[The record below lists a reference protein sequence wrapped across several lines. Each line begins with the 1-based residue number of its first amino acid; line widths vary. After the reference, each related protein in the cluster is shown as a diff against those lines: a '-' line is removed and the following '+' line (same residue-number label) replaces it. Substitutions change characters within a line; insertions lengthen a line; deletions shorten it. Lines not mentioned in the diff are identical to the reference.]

1 MSIIYSN
8 GSHSDYVINP
18 FTKMIAGSSRLHLA
32 APYFTQAE
40 PLLEAAKKGKSI
52 QLLIGLNAATSPQA
66 LHKIHEVSGISI
78 RYLTSRFHAKIYI
91 FDKAALLGS
100 ANLTDGGLRANREA
114 VISLDREEDANALEE
129 IRTLFVELWD
139 AGQVLTREKLDT
151 FENIYNELRRKTPDP
166 EKEIE
171 AALGQAQPHNINV
184 ASHEK
189 SNERVFLETLRQEIY
204 EQYRPAFNE
213 VTALL
218 KERRFRRPDLADIG
232 IENETNRFLNYVR
245 LTHVIGDEAWQTAPL
260 RATDERCQQITRY
273 AREWVNAADNK
284 VPEDYAAWL
293 HTVKQKFGSSEAIRA
308 ADKDQII
315 DGLMSLHAFNEQL
328 RFVKGGQKNLPAKF
342 WKVNNEDI
350 NRVKSTLTYLLY
362 GPGDFIQRFHDV
374 LYDQSMKLKRFGYF
388 CALELYGTIKPDECP
403 PMNGRMAKALR
414 YLGFDVKGA

>member
-1 MSIIYSN
+1 MSRIFSN
-8 GSHSDYVINP
+8 GPNKDYIINP
-18 FTKMIAGSSRLHLA
+18 FSRLAAGSSRLHLA

-40 PLLEAAKKGKSI
+40 PLLEAAKKGKSV
-52 QLLIGLNAATSPQA
+52 QLLVGLNEATSPQA
-66 LHKIHEVSGISI
+66 LRKIHEVTGIAI
-78 RYLTSRFHAKIYI
+78 RYLTSRFHAKVYI

-114 VISLDREEDANALEE
+114 VITLDREEDADALDEV
-129 IRTLFVELWD
+129 RALFVELWD

-151 FENIYNELRRKTPDP
+151 FEKTYNDLRRKSPNA

-189 SNERVFLETLRQEIY
+189 SSERVFLETLRQEVY
-204 EQYRPAFNE
+204 EQYRPAFSE
-213 VTALL
+213 VTAILQ
-218 KERRFRRPDLADIG
+218 EYGFRRPDLADVG

-245 LTHVIGDEAWQTAPL
+245 LTHVIGDDAWQTAPL
-260 RATDERCQQITRY
+260 RSAEERRKEIMHY
-273 AREWVNAADNK
+273 ALEWVQATNNK

-293 HTVKQKFGSSEAIRA
+293 RTVKRTFGTREAIMA
-308 ADKDQII
+308 ADKHQIME
-315 DGLMSLHAFNEQL
+315 GLMSLHAFIEQL
-328 RFVKGGQKNLPAKF
+328 RFVKGGQKNLPTEF
-342 WKVNNEDI
+342 WKANNDDPE
-350 NRVKSTLTYLLY
+350 RVKSTLTYLLH

-374 LYDQSMKLKRFGYF
+374 LYDQSIKLKRFGYF

-414 YLGFDVKGA
+414 FLGFDVKGA